1 MTALDG
7 MALRISVW
15 WRRVWVLTG
24 KELIQLSRDF
34 VLVLF
39 LVYAFTLDIYLA
51 GSGISLALSNAR
63 LVVYDA
69 DHSAAS
75 RELIHR
81 FRPPYFS
88 LQGELQNT
96 RAGTALLDRGQAM
109 VVLDIPP
116 HFQEDLLHGKPTSVQ
131 MQIDATNSVLGFLA
145 ASYGAQIINRFGLE
159 RNRASVGLN
168 GQNSETLPLIRNAH
182 RVWYN
187 PNQIDAW
194 FMSISELL
202 TMITVFAIL
211 LPAVAMAREKERG
224 TVEQLLVSPLS
235 PFQILLPKVLAMTLV
250 VLVGTAVSLFGIMQ
264 PCFALPIKGS
274 PSLFFALTA
283 LYVFTT
289 AGVGLLIAAFTRNMI
304 QVGMLSVLI
313 IAPMVLLSGA
323 WTPPEAMPTWLRYLM
338 ATSPLYYFI
347 DASYGVLLRGAGF
360 DIVWDS
366 MLGMTLLGGLALGL
380 GMWRF
385 QRQFG

>member
-1 MTALDG
+1 
-7 MALRISVW
+7 
-15 WRRVWVLTG
+15 
-24 KELIQLSRDF
+24 
-34 VLVLF
+34 
-39 LVYAFTLDIYLA
+39 
-51 GSGISLALSNAR
+51 
-63 LVVYDA
+63 
-69 DHSAAS
+69 
-75 RELIHR
+75 
-81 FRPPYFS
+81 
-88 LQGELQNT
+88 
-96 RAGTALLDRGQAM
+96 M

-116 HFQEDLLHGKPTSVQ
+116 HFQEDLQHGRPTSVQ
-131 MQIDATNSVLGFLA
+131 LQIDATNSVLGFLA
-145 ASYGAQIINRFGLE
+145 ASYGAQIVNRFGLE
-159 RNRASVGLN
+159 MNRASAGIH
-168 GQNSETLPLIRNAH
+168 GQNSENSETLPLIRNAH

-187 PNQIDAW
+187 PNQNDAW

-235 PFQILLPKVLAMTLV
+235 PFQILFPKVFAMTLV
-250 VLVGTAVSLFGIMQ
+250 VLVGTAVSLFGVMQ
-264 PCFALPIKGS
+264 PCFALPLKGS
-274 PSLFFALTA
+274 PSLFFTLTA

-289 AGVGLLIAAFTRNMI
+289 AGVGLLIATFARNMI
-304 QVGMLSVLI
+304 QVGMMSVLI

-347 DASYGVLLRGAGF
+347 DASYGILLRGASF

-366 MLGMTLLGGLALGL
+366 MLGMTLLGGLVLGL
-380 GMWRF
+380 GIWRF